1 MSDFVKPPDNEQEVE
16 RYRQRLCYVLNK
28 KTPVIPSDSTAADV
42 ATLKTD
48 FNALLAA
55 LRTAFE

>member
-1 MSDFVKPPDNEQEVE
+1 MSDFVTPPGNIQELSKWYQE
-16 RYRQRLCYVLNK
+16 MCRVLNK
-28 KTPVIPSDSTAADV
+28 KTPAIPSDSTAADV
-42 ATLKTD
+42 PTLVTD

>member
-1 MSDFVKPPDNEQEVE
+1 MSDFVKPPDNEMETE
-16 RYRQRLCYVLNK
+16 RYRHEICRVLNK
-28 KTPVIPSDSTAADV
+28 KTPVISSDSTAADV
-42 ATLKTD
+42 ATIVSD